1 MVILRNIYTEYF
13 YAESSKEKKY
23 RRSESTDY
31 QDSEEGTVVYLSSD
45 KENLSSS
52 GKSTKT
58 RHASQSS
65 SGSSPDSSSESD
77 SFLSSDNEP
86 LSKYRK
92 RKSSGDEGH
101 STDTMR
107 NPSRSVG
114 RPRGREKPPARDH
127 NKHFRIVQKN
137 V

>member
-1 MVILRNIYTEYF
+1 MVISRNIYTEYF

-23 RRSESTDY
+23 RHSESTDY
-31 QDSEEGTVVYLSSD
+31 QDSEEGTVAYLSSD
-45 KENLSSS
+45 EENLSSS

-58 RHASQSS
+58 RRASESS

-77 SFLSSDNEP
+77 SFSSLDNES

-101 STDTMR
+101 STDTTR
-107 NPSRSVG
+107 NPSQSVG
-114 RPRGREKPPARDH
+114 RPRGRAKPPARDR
-127 NKHFRIVQKN
+127 NKHFHIVQKN